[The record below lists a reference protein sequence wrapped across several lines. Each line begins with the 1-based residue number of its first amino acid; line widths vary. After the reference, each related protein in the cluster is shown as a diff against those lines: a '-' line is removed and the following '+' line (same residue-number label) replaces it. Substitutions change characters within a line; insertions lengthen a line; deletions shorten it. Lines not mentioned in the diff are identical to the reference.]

1 MDSAKAFLF
10 LEALAKAGKSKGYHF
25 QARLNCLRARTLSF
39 RNVYYQYY
47 QDRKAVDL
55 EPIKKHINTLLSSA
69 MDLAYRSGDDYLV
82 AFVSSLYASTVSM
95 YDVGVAVMYAKNG
108 IDLYEQL
115 SHPLTPEHYQ
125 FLAELLYKVR
135 EYEECVRY
143 GRKAVLAWP
152 KSREPYR
159 DRYTVNC
166 MNTVAL
172 AYHRQQR
179 FDSAMLFYGQA
190 LQLAQKTKDT
200 VWTGIVLGNIA
211 QVLYAQ
217 GRYDTAYVLFKGD
230 YKTSKAAGYLD
241 NAANSLQWAAR
252 TSLAQGRE
260 REALAELREAFQLL
274 KLWPDAGY
282 LRNTYY
288 TATQLFRK
296 TGAYDSAFY
305 YNTLYTAVND
315 SLEKVVATSSLA
327 ISRARLNDERSR
339 YQIQTLNREKQA
351 QVLYRNIIIAAIV
364 VFSLLALLVVNRQRL
379 KAKLKLHQAELEMA
393 AAREQVRLFTKN
405 IVEKTALIEKLE
417 TQINS
422 RPASIEQQS
431 IISEL
436 AQRTILTEEDW
447 TRFKALFE
455 RAYPL
460 FFSKLRE
467 KASDIT
473 IAEQRMA
480 ALIRLQLTTRQM
492 ASMLG
497 ISIDSVHKTRQRLR
511 QRLQLPTDASL
522 ELMVGAI

>member
-1 MDSAKAFLF
+1 
-10 LEALAKAGKSKGYHF
+10 
-25 QARLNCLRARTLSF
+25 
-39 RNVYYQYY
+39 
-47 QDRKAVDL
+47 
-55 EPIKKHINTLLSSA
+55 
-69 MDLAYRSGDDYLV
+69 
-82 AFVSSLYASTVSM
+82 
-95 YDVGVAVMYAKNG
+95 
-108 IDLYEQL
+108 
-115 SHPLTPEHYQ
+115 
-125 FLAELLYKVR
+125 
-135 EYEECVRY
+135 
-143 GRKAVLAWP
+143 
-152 KSREPYR
+152 
-159 DRYTVNC
+159 

-172 AYHRQQR
+172 AYHRQQH
-179 FDSAMLFYGQA
+179 FDSAMLFYDQA
-190 LQLAQKTKDT
+190 LHLAQRTRDT
-200 VWTGIVLGNIA
+200 IWTGIVLGNIA

-230 YKTSKAAGYLD
+230 YKTSKAAGYFD

-274 KLWPDAGY
+274 ALWPDAGY
-282 LRNTYY
+282 LRNAYY

-327 ISRARLNDERSR
+327 ISRARLNNERSR
-339 YQIQTLNREKQA
+339 YQIQTLNREKQV

-436 AQRTILTEEDW
+436 VQRTILTEEDW

-460 FFSKLRE
+460 FFNKLRE